1 MNEDL
6 EMPPS
11 SDARQT
17 VHAQLEVLAKKLL
30 GFSAVDAV
38 QNRVKKAM
46 LREALARTQGNYA
59 QAARMLGV
67 RRQAV
72 QQMVARYDLG
82 PWTESMRR
90 GS

>member
-6 EMPPS
+6 ESPPS
-11 SDARQT
+11 SDARRT
-17 VHAQLEVLAKKLL
+17 VHAQLEVLATKLL

-38 QNRVKKAM
+38 QNRVKVAM
-46 LREALARTQGNYA
+46 LREALARTQGNFA

-82 PWTESMRR
+82 PWTEAMRR
-90 GS
+90 RS